1 MKKVY
6 YICKSFFESSSKFE
20 NRVNSILKDIADNNT
35 IDSVSWNNK
44 AIMVT
49 QYNYTFISKVVDNQC
64 SNRSINV
71 L

>member
-6 YICKSFFESSSKFE
+6 YIRKSFFESSSKFE

-44 AIMVT
+44 AIIVYIMR
-49 QYNYTFISKVVDNQC
+49 QRK
-64 SNRSINV
+64 RSRQ
-71 L
+71 